1 MKQHI
6 TVLLV
11 MAVTT
16 FSMPINA
23 ESIPPLR
30 FNCVGSKVTA
40 EFNFT
45 QDSEWLGAVQ
55 TKLTVGT
62 DFGETTVLN
71 FFTGSFGAECRS
83 NSLGWGEYVV
93 FQTACPAR
101 PSPKDKAAP
110 CDFKNSFGI
119 IKGAE
124 TLLVP
129 QESNGKIAAQI
140 FNYPSKSKEQLKS
153 VKTQFNVHGK

>member
-1 MKQHI
+1 
-6 TVLLV
+6 

-16 FSMPINA
+16 FATSIYA
-23 ESIPPLR
+23 ESIPPLI
-30 FNCVGSKVTA
+30 FKCSGSKVSA
-40 EFNFT
+40 EFNIT

-55 TKLTVGT
+55 TKLTVIT
-62 DFGETTVLN
+62 ETGETTVLN

-83 NSLGWGEYVV
+83 NSLGWGGYIV

-110 CDFKNSFGI
+110 CDFKNGFGI

-140 FNYPSKSKEQLKS
+140 FNYPSKNKEIPKP